1 MNVGVGSCSV
11 QTPNSSL
18 KLRRTVRKVARTPS
32 KQRETTELFD
42 SLLESFILDL
52 QASGESSAHDGPLSS
67 LSRSACRPSAGG
79 EGCTHSFHDLEKT
92 ASSQKFDDSMFS
104 HSLPIKLED
113 LLSDSDSN
121 ESKDKGRIDCPHTD
135 SPGVFLVGW
144 GGVGWGVVS

>member
-52 QASGESSAHDGPLSS
+52 QDHGPLGESSAHDRPLSS
-67 LSRSACRPSAGG
+67 LPEPSRSACDPSTGG
-79 EGCTHSFHDLEKT
+79 EGCMHSFHDLKKT
-92 ASSQKFDDSMFS
+92 ARSQKFDDSMFS

-121 ESKDKGRIDCPHTD
+121 ESQDKGQ
-135 SPGVFLVGW
+135 
-144 GGVGWGVVS
+144 